1 MSMKH
6 TITGVALAL
15 LVHALVVAA
24 PQSAAPQ
31 PATPAASSAAVLDYE
46 MFKAQIQPMF
56 IKKREGLVRCVQC
69 HGRGGGTGGF
79 LVIPPAE
86 GTTTWTEE
94 QSRKNFDSASRLVAP
109 GDPEASRLL
118 MHPLGRDAGG
128 DPFHGGG
135 KHWATKTDPEWQT
148 LARWVNTGKATATT
162 TASADFETYRAKIE
176 PIFLKE
182 RDGPTGRASCAGCH
196 SGINTRLRLQAP
208 PPSGSWSV
216 EQSRQNFAAA
226 SQLIVAGEPAK
237 SRLLLHPLEQ
247 SAGGDP
253 SHTGGK
259 FWKSQD
265 DPEWQALAAWV
276 KTATPAAGGGGAAAR
291 PLDFDFF
298 KARVQPMFMAKRT
311 GLVRCTQCH
320 TRGTGSGFGLQP
332 LADGATTW
340 TDEQARKNFE
350 SVSRL
355 VVPGDPTASRLLMHP
370 LARTAGG
377 DPFHGGGK
385 HWSSQD
391 DPEWQTLAA
400 WVKGATTTSR

>member
-1 MSMKH
+1 MKH

-24 PQSAAPQ
+24 LQSAAPQ
-31 PATPAASSAAVLDYE
+31 PAAPAASSAAGLDYE

-69 HGRGGGTGGF
+69 HGRGGGTGG
-79 LVIPPAE
+79 LLIIPPAE

-94 QSRKNFDSASRLVAP
+94 QSRKNFDSASRLVVP
-109 GDPEASRLL
+109 GNPEASRLL

-135 KHWATKTDPEWQT
+135 KHWATKEDPEWQA
-148 LARWVNTGKATATT
+148 LVRWANTGKAAAAT
-162 TASADFETYRAKIE
+162 TASADFEVYRAKIE

-208 PPSGSWSV
+208 PASGSWTV
-216 EQSRQNFAAA
+216 EQSRQNFVAA
-226 SQLIVAGEPAK
+226 SQLIAAGDPAK
-237 SRLLLHPLEQ
+237 SRLLVHPLEQ

-265 DPEWQALAAWV
+265 DPEWQVLAAWV
-276 KTATPAAGGGGAAAR
+276 RAATPAAGAAAAR

-298 KARVQPMFMAKRT
+298 KTRVQPMFMAKRD

-332 LADGATTW
+332 MVEGATTW
-340 TDEQARKNFE
+340 NDEQARKNFD

-400 WVKGATTTSR
+400 WVKGATTSSR